1 MKGKTSILLVDD
13 HPLFIFGVKSMLC
26 DIEDFEVVG
35 TAGDGPTAIQMAKE
49 LKPDIMLLDIMLPG
63 MSGIEVA
70 RNICTTLPE
79 VNIIIL
85 SSDTSADT
93 LEELLKMSIKGIVSK
108 LSDDSCIV
116 KAIRCVNEGQLF
128 YGTDIESLIE
138 RIKYDKEEDG
148 VTFSAREM
156 DIIRLSCEG
165 LQYKEIA
172 QKLGISDNTV
182 ASIKKNIFHKLDIN
196 NSVELVLYAIKK
208 NLISI

>member
-1 MKGKTSILLVDD
+1 MKEKARILLVDD
-13 HPLFIFGVKSMLC
+13 HPLFIFGLKSMLC
-26 DIEDFEVVG
+26 DFDEFEVMG
-35 TAGDGPTAIQMAKE
+35 TAGDGPTAISMARD
-49 LKPDIMLLDIMLPG
+49 LSPDIMLLDIMLPG

-70 RNICTTLPE
+70 KHVCMEMPDID
-79 VNIIIL
+79 IIIL

-93 LEELLKMSIKGIVSK
+93 LEGLLKLNIKGIVSK
-108 LSDDSCIV
+108 LSDDSSIV
-116 KAIRCVNEGQLF
+116 KALRCVMDGQHF

-138 RIKYDKEEDG
+138 RIKCDKEEDG
-148 VTFSAREM
+148 VSFSAREM

-182 ASIKKNIFHKLDIN
+182 ASIKKNIFHKLEIN

>member
-1 MKGKTSILLVDD
+1 
-13 HPLFIFGVKSMLC
+13 MLC

-93 LEELLKMSIKGIVSK
+93 LEELLRMSIKGIVSK